1 MAEGTKGSAS
11 FLNHLSK
18 KETLPFQYLD
28 DEWRARKLQRSRIN
42 QRWRS
47 DPRLASRRHHSP
59 LATKNPAPCVD
70 N

>member
-1 MAEGTKGSAS
+1 
-11 FLNHLSK
+11 
-18 KETLPFQYLD
+18 LPFQYLD

-59 LATKNPAPCVD
+59 LATKGPVACVD
-70 N
+70 NLLRLHT